1 MKKVKLSR
9 YEKIK
14 RKGEKIMESTRIL
27 GGYEIFVE
35 ENNILRVEKEGKQV
49 KFAFKFYQKHK
60 EELDVYEN
68 IAGWVKEEQDRD
80 EQERVSVNLNNRKTN
95 TTDSKK
101 LSLASLILLTKI
113 NGEVDFE
120 VAKAII
126 VNAKAI
132 VLSHDKELSDL
143 RKQKEKLE
151 SLAKEIGEIF
161 GTDSANYQDTQKK
174 VAEEEQNIKARE
186 EFLLKNI

>member
-1 MKKVKLSR
+1 M
-9 YEKIK
+9 EK
-14 RKGEKIMESTRIL
+14 TRIL

-35 ENNILRVEKEGKQV
+35 DGNILRVEKEGKQV

-60 EELDVYEN
+60 EELDIYKN
-68 IAGWVKEEQDRD
+68 IADFVKEEQDRD
-80 EQERVSVNLNNRKTN
+80 EQERVSVNLKNGKTN

-101 LSLASLILLTKI
+101 LSLASLILVRKI

-126 VNAKAI
+126 ENAKGI
-132 VLSHDKELSDL
+132 ILNHDKTLSDL

-151 SLAKEIGEIF
+151 SLSKEIGEIF

-174 VAEEEQNIKARE
+174 VAEEDEKIKSRE
-186 EFLLKNI
+186 DFLLKSI

>member
-1 MKKVKLSR
+1 MIRHEKTKK
-9 YEKIK
+9 
-14 RKGEKIMESTRIL
+14 KGNKKIMEKMRIL

-35 ENNILRVEKEGKQV
+35 ENNILRVEKEDKEV

-60 EELDVYEN
+60 EELDVYNN
-68 IAGWVKEEQDRD
+68 IANFVKEEQQRD
-80 EQERVSVNLNNRKTN
+80 EQERVSVNLNNKKTN
-95 TTDSKK
+95 TTDSEK

-126 VNAKAI
+126 KNAKGI
-132 VLSHDKELSDL
+132 VLNHDKELSDL

-151 SLAKEIGEIF
+151 SLSKEIGEIF
-161 GTDSANYQDTQKK
+161 GTDSDNYQDTQKK
-174 VAEEEQNIKARE
+174 VAEQELNIKARE
-186 EFLLKNI
+186 EFLLKSI